1 MGTLKSQKQLCF
13 GVGHG
18 TKSKGMQLD
27 KQDNVYHVHLEL
39 QYDISGTVLGKW
51 TGLSEP
57 SGKMSLDMVQKK
69 KYSTEWRRN

>member
-27 KQDNVYHVHLEL
+27 KQDNVYHVH
-39 QYDISGTVLGKW
+39 
-51 TGLSEP
+51 
-57 SGKMSLDMVQKK
+57 
-69 KYSTEWRRN
+69 